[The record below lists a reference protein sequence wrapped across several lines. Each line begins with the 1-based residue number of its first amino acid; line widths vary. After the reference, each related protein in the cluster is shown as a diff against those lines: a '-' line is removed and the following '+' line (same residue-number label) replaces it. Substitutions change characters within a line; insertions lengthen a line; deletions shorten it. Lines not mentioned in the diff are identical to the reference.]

1 MMRRFAGIALVGM
14 ALAGCDALPDWLG
27 ESKSPPL
34 PGDRISIL
42 ALEKSLEPDPR
53 ISDLQVRLPRPY
65 VNKDWPQDGGHP
77 THAMYH
83 LEMGESPVRV
93 WRVGIG
99 AGTSSLTRLLVQPI
113 VADGKVYALDAEG
126 QLAAFSAEDGRRLW
140 RVLVRPPEEDA
151 EAGLGGG
158 LALDEG
164 RLVVATGYGTVL
176 ALDPANSK
184 ELWRNRIGIPVRAA
198 PTVSGGRVFVV
209 SYDNQLHTLA
219 AEDGRLLWSHAGI
232 TENAGMIGGAGPAVS
247 GDLVVVPY
255 SSGELFALRVD
266 TGRVIWS
273 DALVRE
279 ARATPFSFLNGI
291 NGRPVIDRDRVIAI
305 SRSGRM
311 VALDLRTG
319 ERVWERDIAGI
330 HTPWVA
336 GEFLYVVSVQGEV
349 ICLSRRDGRI
359 RWLTPLPR
367 WEDAKE
373 KKNPIQWSGPILAS
387 DRLVLVSSRGTALSL
402 SPYTG
407 ETTGRIA
414 FPDGAFVA
422 PVVADGTLY
431 VLTDKADLI
440 AMR

>member
-1 MMRRFAGIALVGM
+1 MKMKRTLLLGVALL
-14 ALAGCDALPDWLG
+14 LAGCEFLPDWLG
-27 ESKSPPL
+27 ESKAPPL
-34 PGDRISIL
+34 PGERISIL

-53 ISDLQVRLPRPY
+53 LSDLQVRLPRPY

-83 LEMGESPVRV
+83 LQVGDNPVRA

-99 AGTSSLTRLLVQPI
+99 AGTTRLTRLLVQPVI
-113 VADGKVYALDAEG
+113 AENRVFTLDAEG
-126 QLAAFSAEDGRRLW
+126 QVTAFGAEDGKRLW
-140 RVLVRPPEEDA
+140 RALVKPAEEDS

-158 LALDEG
+158 LAFDEG
-164 RLVVATGYGTVL
+164 RLVVATGYGTVI
-176 ALDPANSK
+176 ALDPATGK
-184 ELWRNRIGIPVRAA
+184 EQWRNRIGIPVRAA

-219 AEDGRLLWSHAGI
+219 ASDGRQLWTHAGI
-232 TENAGMIGGAGPAVS
+232 TENAGMIGSAGPAVS
-247 GDLVVVPY
+247 GDIVVVPY
-255 SSGELFALRVD
+255 SSGELFALRAD

-279 ARATPFSFLNGI
+279 ARSTPLAFLNGI
-291 NGRPVIDRDRVIAI
+291 NGRPVIDRDRVLAI

-319 ERVWERDIAGI
+319 DRIWERDIAGI
-330 HTPWVA
+330 HTPWAA
-336 GEFLYVVSVQGEV
+336 GEFIYVVSTQAEV
-349 ICLSRRDGRI
+349 ICLSRADGRI

-367 WEDAKE
+367 YQDPKD
-373 KKNPIQWSGPILAS
+373 KKKPIQWSGPILAS
-387 DRLVLVSSRGTALSL
+387 DRLVLVSSHGTGVSL

-407 ETTGRIA
+407 EAKSRVE
-414 FPDGAFVA
+414 FPDGTFVA

-431 VLTDKADLI
+431 VLTDAADLI